1 MFDLEFQQHSLN
13 ALFTHTAEGIIFTDS
28 KGKII
33 RCNPSSEK
41 LFGYTNEQM
50 LQLKVEDLLPK
61 KLRVEHQQ
69 HRSNY
74 NSNPHSRPMGKN
86 LDLIAIKSD
95 GTEFPVEISLSYFKK
110 DNELYAIAFV
120 IDITERKKIEEKI
133 KSLNSDLEKKVD
145 ERTKILKEAL
155 NELEQSKQKLAS
167 SLQHEIDLNE
177 MKSRFVSMASHEFR
191 TPLSAI
197 LSSASLISKYSTTE
211 DDEKRQKHINR
222 IKSSVTNLTLILND
236 FLSVGKLEE
245 GKIYAN
251 YSVFNLQTMH
261 NECVAEIQ
269 ILKKENQKIIDSY
282 EGETQQVYLDKQM
295 IKKIYLNLLSNAIK
309 FSDNNKT
316 IILNTKI
323 KNNTIEIYVKDE
335 GIGVPKDEQPKLF
348 ERFYRGKNA
357 FNIQGTGLGLNIISK
372 YVELMNGTITFES
385 ELNKGTSFN
394 IILPNKPNNEDY
406 FIN

>member
-295 IKKIYLNLLSNAIK
+295 IKNIYLNLLSNAIK

>member
-1 MFDLEFQQHSLN
+1 
-13 ALFTHTAEGIIFTDS
+13 
-28 KGKII
+28 
-33 RCNPSSEK
+33 
-41 LFGYTNEQM
+41 
-50 LQLKVEDLLPK
+50 
-61 KLRVEHQQ
+61 
-69 HRSNY
+69 
-74 NSNPHSRPMGKN
+74 
-86 LDLIAIKSD
+86 
-95 GTEFPVEISLSYFKK
+95 
-110 DNELYAIAFV
+110 
-120 IDITERKKIEEKI
+120 
-133 KSLNSDLEKKVD
+133 
-145 ERTKILKEAL
+145 
-155 NELEQSKQKLAS
+155 
-167 SLQHEIDLNE
+167 

-295 IKKIYLNLLSNAIK
+295 IKNIYLNLLSNAIK

-406 FIN
+406 FINWR